1 MKIVKQIG
9 ILITLLS
16 LIIALS
22 VVVTA
27 QEINSVEEG
36 TTQILIGDMNNDGLI
51 KTVDARRLLR
61 VAIGLDEHQYMTIAI
76 AGTGRSAYDLAC
88 ENGFEGTLEQW
99 LASLVG
105 KEGKKG
111 AQGNPGKSAFEEAIE
126 SGYTGTLQDW
136 LYSLVGPQGADGKSA
151 YEIAVD
157 CGYKGT
163 PAQWIKS
170 LAGENGKSAYELAVA
185 NGYQGSEKEW
195 LSSLVGEA
203 GENGKS
209 AYELAVAK
217 GYKGTEQQ
225 WLASLAGTAGKDGK
239 DGRSAYEVAV
249 QNGYKGTVNDWLKS
263 LVGAAGKDGANG
275 TNGKDGKDGVDGKNG
290 QKGRNG
296 LSAYE
301 LAVANGYMGTLDE
314 WLESLRADSNGQD
327 GKDGKSTYELAVENG
342 FEGTLAE
349 WLESL
354 NGKDGSNGKSA
365 YELAVEKGYTGTEE
379 QWLASLI
386 GEKGADGK
394 DGVNGKD
401 GLNGL
406 SAYEIAVANG
416 YNGTLQDWLVSLV
429 GKDGSNGEDGKSA
442 YDLAV
447 ENGYQGSLA
456 EWLVSLAGKDGAA
469 GKDGKDGSNGK
480 SAYELAVEKGYTGTE
495 EQWLASLIGEKGA
508 DGKDGVNGKDG
519 LNGLSAYE
527 IAVANGYNGTLQ
539 DWLAGLV
546 GKDGSNGEDGKSAYD
561 LAVENG
567 YQGSLAEW
575 LVSLAGK
582 DGAAGKDGLNGKSA
596 YELAVEKGYTGTE
609 EQWLASLVGEKG
621 VDGKDGTNGKS
632 AYEIAIENGYQG
644 TEAEWIDSLNGVAG
658 VGVANAYVNSD
669 KHLIIILTNG
679 TEIDAGYVGVESGDP
694 PATTYTV
701 TFKNHDGSVLKIE
714 RVEEGKD
721 ATPPADPI
729 REGYTF
735 NGWSGVYT
743 NITADTIITATYTEN
758 AVETFTVTFKD
769 YNGSVLKTEN
779 VEKGK
784 DAIPPANPI
793 REGYTFNGWSGVY
806 TNVTAD
812 TIITATY
819 IKNTV
824 ETFTVTFE
832 DYNGTVLKTE
842 TVEKGKDA
850 TPPADPNRDGYTFT
864 GWSGVYTNI
873 TANTTI
879 TATYSQNSSNSH
891 TVTFNNY
898 DGSVLKTQNVLTGDN
913 ATPPTPPVKNG
924 ATFFGWS
931 GRYVN
936 VQQDSVVTAIFSDDK
951 NVIQVTN
958 ASGNIGD
965 TVTVMV
971 DIDGV
976 VKTCGFDFDIIY
988 DPALEL
994 ISYDADL
1001 DLDIVVNANAITN
1014 GIKLNFSSATDK
1026 TKQRDIIELTFK
1038 IRDTSKAYLP
1048 INISMNSIK
1057 EVNDSTLVD
1066 SMYSIIGGLVAVPSN
1081 A

>member
-290 QKGRNG
+290 QNGRNG

-469 GKDGKDGSNGK
+469 GKDGKDGS
-480 SAYELAVEKGYTGTE
+480 
-495 EQWLASLIGEKGA
+495 
-508 DGKDGVNGKDG
+508 
-519 LNGLSAYE
+519 
-527 IAVANGYNGTLQ
+527 
-539 DWLAGLV
+539 
-546 GKDGSNGEDGKSAYD
+546 
-561 LAVENG
+561 
-567 YQGSLAEW
+567 
-575 LVSLAGK
+575 
-582 DGAAGKDGLNGKSA
+582 NGKSA

>member
-290 QKGRNG
+290 QNGRNG

-354 NGKDGSNGKSA
+354 N
-365 YELAVEKGYTGTEE
+365 
-379 QWLASLI
+379 
-386 GEKGADGK
+386 
-394 DGVNGKD
+394 
-401 GLNGL
+401 
-406 SAYEIAVANG
+406 
-416 YNGTLQDWLVSLV
+416 
-429 GKDGSNGEDGKSA
+429 
-442 YDLAV
+442 
-447 ENGYQGSLA
+447 
-456 EWLVSLAGKDGAA
+456 
-469 GKDGKDGSNGK
+469 GKDGSNGK

>member
-290 QKGRNG
+290 QNGRNG

-416 YNGTLQDWLVSLV
+416 YNGTLQDWLVS
-429 GKDGSNGEDGKSA
+429 
-442 YDLAV
+442 
-447 ENGYQGSLA
+447 
-456 EWLVSLAGKDGAA
+456 
-469 GKDGKDGSNGK
+469 
-480 SAYELAVEKGYTGTE
+480 
-495 EQWLASLIGEKGA
+495 
-508 DGKDGVNGKDG
+508 
-519 LNGLSAYE
+519 
-527 IAVANGYNGTLQ
+527 
-539 DWLAGLV
+539 LV

-936 VQQDSVVTAIFSDDK
+936 VQQDSVVTEIFSDDK

>member
-290 QKGRNG
+290 QNGRNG

-416 YNGTLQDWLVSLV
+416 YNGTLQDWLVS
-429 GKDGSNGEDGKSA
+429 
-442 YDLAV
+442 
-447 ENGYQGSLA
+447 
-456 EWLVSLAGKDGAA
+456 
-469 GKDGKDGSNGK
+469 
-480 SAYELAVEKGYTGTE
+480 
-495 EQWLASLIGEKGA
+495 
-508 DGKDGVNGKDG
+508 
-519 LNGLSAYE
+519 
-527 IAVANGYNGTLQ
+527 
-539 DWLAGLV
+539 LV